1 MQNVFISSCLL
12 WFIIVLTFWSWF
24 ILRPSFLCVED
35 LYFLI
40 STSWNILSLFSWLL
54 APAYTIYHRIFTNH
68 WNLSRTF
75 ILEFFS
81 VSIKALEYNFLSL
94 NFSSKYSRWL
104 LSYKSGPIMIHGT
117 IDLLEIYSCPGP
129 WYSNFIMSVRIWMIY
144 ATNKSGACICI
155 TWCFEIN
162 IKH

>member
-1 MQNVFISSCLL
+1 MLIMIHYCFN
-12 WFIIVLTFWSWF
+12 
-24 ILRPSFLCVED
+24 ILIMI
-35 LYFLI
+35 YIKALI
-40 STSWNILSLFSWLL
+40 SLCRGFVFSHQHDMEYFEPFFSWLL

-81 VSIKALEYNFLSL
+81 VSIKALEYNFLCL
-94 NFSSKYSRWL
+94 NFLSKCSRWL

-117 IDLLEIYSCPGP
+117 IDLLKIYSWPGP

-144 ATNKSGACICI
+144 ATNKSGACICM